1 MVFQIIS
8 FLGLIIGIILSN
20 KFKSELKDIKKFL
33 QLTIFI
39 IFIAIILRLTLLTQF
54 NLLFFMGLILGALLN
69 YFLKNNYLFFGSI
82 LTLNFIDKLFF
93 GILIFIYGLIYP
105 GLNKIDNKKVIISLI
120 FFALPFILLLTSLD
134 YSNFII
140 GFSIGGMLI
149 GLKQHYK

>member
-1 MVFQIIS
+1 MFYAIIS
-8 FLGLIIGIILSN
+8 FLGLIIGIILSR